1 MTLFL
6 VICQG
11 IGLALAAG
19 IRPYLPALVAGAAA
33 SADLLHANFD
43 HTDYSFLEGTW
54 FLLVVVLVLIGV
66 VMLERSQ
73 GEEALERGTLGAALA
88 GIAIGV
94 GALLFAGSL
103 AGEDYTAWPGLI
115 AGVACAA
122 LAQAAFRSLFART
135 RTRLDESAKEA
146 LPLYANGVSL
156 VLAALA
162 IVAPPISL
170 IALAFTAWLLVT
182 GRRREGRKYAGLR
195 ILGRDE

>member
-1 MTLFL
+1 VTLFL

-33 SADLLHANFD
+33 SADLLHANFS
-43 HTDYSFLEGTW
+43 HTDYSFLEGSW
-54 FLLVVVLVLIGV
+54 FLLVIVLVLIGV
-66 VMLERSQ
+66 VLLERSQ
-73 GEEALERGTLGAALA
+73 GEEALERGSLGAALA

-103 AGEDYTAWPGLI
+103 AGEGYTAWPGLI

-122 LAQAAFRSLFART
+122 LAQAAMRGLFART
-135 RTRLDESAKEA
+135 RTRLDDAAKDA
-146 LPLYANGVSL
+146 LPLYANGLSL

-162 IVAPPISL
+162 ILIPPISL
-170 IALAFTAWLLVT
+170 VALAFIAWLLVT
-182 GRRREGRKYAGLR
+182 GRRRTGQKYAGLR
-195 ILGRDE
+195 ILGKND